1 MKSCNFV
8 VQNTVGS
15 ISLYQAELLK
25 TYLEKFA
32 AIWVERCQ
40 KGRIFVSALPKNHTN
55 EAEERKTRKGEGKER
70 KRSGKRNVC
79 TRCFCIDFFVFERK
93 NYLTVTAVTFA
104 KMFLVIQK
112 YSCSNVG
119 NRRWQLLPHN
129 LETGHK
135 KADIPRIRHWF
146 PGEMTS
152 EKRAQKFHTDDVS
165 LHTSGYYSLKKISLA
180 AWPIRST
187 SQVWIV
193 TRHQCGISAVVAQIS
208 FRGETSGGVAKCQ
221 LFCSGYEDG
230 RQKTFPV
237 GLFCLVLETAYLI
250 CFSLISKTEKPS
262 VKKIHG
268 IVGVIFL
275 FFIFYFFIFFPN

>member
-40 KGRIFVSALPKNHTN
+40 KGRIFVSALSENLTN

-135 KADIPRIRHWF
+135 KADISRIRHWF

-152 EKRAQKFHTDDVS
+152 EKRLRKFHTDDVA
-165 LHTSGYYSLKKISLA
+165 LHTSGYCSLKKISLS

-187 SQVWIV
+187 SEVWVV
-193 TRHQCGISAVVAQIS
+193 TRH
-208 FRGETSGGVAKCQ
+208 
-221 LFCSGYEDG
+221 
-230 RQKTFPV
+230 
-237 GLFCLVLETAYLI
+237 
-250 CFSLISKTEKPS
+250 
-262 VKKIHG
+262 
-268 IVGVIFL
+268 
-275 FFIFYFFIFFPN
+275 